1 MPLTVSIFVT
11 KNYIQY
17 STYLSVSV
25 ISTVVINMHE
35 SSKAIEH
42 LAQSEAF
49 LLLLYLAAQL
59 PPP

>member
-1 MPLTVSIFVT
+1 M
-11 KNYIQY
+11 
-17 STYLSVSV
+17 SV
-25 ISTVVINMHE
+25 ISTIVINMHE

-59 PPP
+59 PPAVQSESDHL